1 MEVVQ
6 VKYSETRVLKMCE
19 GVDLRL
25 EEQIELN
32 ILNFIRTIYL
42 NKLNFIDASFNS
54 QYDGQLPMTFKKDS
68 GQVMGLVTAKIDEK
82 VHKYIFNDQGY
93 ELLDDLLMHSN
104 E

>member
-1 MEVVQ
+1 M
-6 VKYSETRVLKMCE
+6 KYLETEVLKMCE
-19 GVDLRL
+19 VVDLCL
-25 EEQIELN
+25 EDQIQVN
-32 ILNFIRTIYL
+32 ILNFIRTIHL

-82 VHKYIFNDQGY
+82 AYKYIFNDQGY
-93 ELLDDLLMHSN
+93 ETLDDLLMHSN